1 MKIAHT
7 PDPPYYA
14 VIFSNLLNEEQEGY
28 IEMGEL
34 MESLVINQDGY
45 LGHESVRDGMG
56 ITVSYWD
63 SLESIK
69 KWKMNSE
76 HLLAQKMGR
85 EKWYKQ
91 FKTRICKVER
101 DYEFYSNFGVI

>member
-1 MKIAHT
+1 MKIANT

-14 VIFSNLLNEEQEGY
+14 VIFTNLLNNDSEGY
-28 IEMGEL
+28 SEMGEL
-34 MESLVINQDGY
+34 IESLVINQDGY

-85 EKWYKQ
+85 EKWYTH
-91 FKTRICKVER
+91 FKTRICKVES
-101 DYEFYSNFGVI
+101 DYEFDSNFGVI

>member
-1 MKIAHT
+1 MKIAST

-14 VIFSNLLNEEQEGY
+14 VIFTNLLNNDSEGY
-28 IEMGEL
+28 SEMGEL

-101 DYEFYSNFGVI
+101 DYEFDSNFGVI

>member
-1 MKIAHT
+1 MAEKI
-7 PDPPYYA
+7 
-14 VIFSNLLNEEQEGY
+14 
-28 IEMGEL
+28 
-34 MESLVINQDGY
+34 ESLVINQTGY

-63 SLESIK
+63 SLESIRQ
-69 KWKMNSE
+69 WKMNSE

-85 EKWYKQ
+85 KKWYKK

-101 DYEFYSNFGVI
+101 DYEFDSEFTVI

>member
-1 MKIAHT
+1 MKIAST
-7 PDPPYYA
+7 PTPPYYA
-14 VIFSNLLNEEQEGY
+14 VIFTNLLNEEQEGY
-28 IEMGEL
+28 VEMAEL
-34 MESLVINQDGY
+34 MESLVVQQEGY
-45 LGHESVRDGMG
+45 LGHESVRDFMG

-69 KWKMNSE
+69 KWKMNTE
-76 HLLAQKMGR
+76 HLLAQKIGR

-101 DYEFYSNFGVI
+101 DYEFDSNFGAI